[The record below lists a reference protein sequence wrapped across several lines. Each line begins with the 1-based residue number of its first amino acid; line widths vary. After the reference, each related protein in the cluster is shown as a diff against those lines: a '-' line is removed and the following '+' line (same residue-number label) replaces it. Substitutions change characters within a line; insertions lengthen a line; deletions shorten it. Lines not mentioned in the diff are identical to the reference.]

1 MINIKVSIPDSAP
14 PIIRQT
20 PNSSAKWGDCCFYI
34 NTDVAECDYWF
45 VLDELNDTEK
55 TICPSE
61 NLILITGEPPYVK
74 LYPHKYVDQFFTC
87 FDVSEEF
94 VKEGKSMLFE
104 SCVTLDGGGEVK
116 VFTCRMGYE

>member
-74 LYPHKYVDQFFTC
+74 LYPHKYVD
-87 FDVSEEF
+87 
-94 VKEGKSMLFE
+94 
-104 SCVTLDGGGEVK
+104 
-116 VFTCRMGYE
+116 